1 MAAKLALIQLGFGV
15 KPGTEAAAHAARRF
29 LRDLKPEQALLK
41 LDFVNPFNT
50 ISREEILHTLRQELP
65 ELYPFIST
73 CYSSSPHLCFGEF
86 LISSDEGAQQGDPLG
101 PLLFCAAAQKLAR
114 LMK

>member
-1 MAAKLALIQLGFGV
+1 MAAKLVPIQLWFGV
-15 KPGTEAAAHAARRF
+15 KQGTEGAAHAARRF
-29 LRDLKPEQALLK
+29 LRDLQPGQALLK
-41 LDFVNPFNT
+41 LNFDNASVEKK
-50 ISREEILHTLRQELP
+50 SSKLWGGVP

-73 CYSSSPHLCFGEF
+73 CYSSSSHLCFGEF

-101 PLLFCAAAQKLAR
+101 PLLKLLFCAAAQKLAR